1 VSNAT
6 VTLKDISKFY
16 GDVLGVNRISLQ
28 FEAGITGLVG
38 PNGAGKSTLMNII
51 AGLVHPNRGSI
62 NILGATPRQP
72 EAFYRLVGYC
82 TQYDS
87 FPPGA
92 TGRTFIENTL
102 RLHGYTWEQVD
113 QLTDIA
119 LTRVE
124 LVEAADRAIAGYS
137 KGMRQRIKLAQSFC
151 HNPKVL
157 ILDEPLNGLDP
168 MARAQ
173 VNAIFREFAEDGVTV
188 IVSSHVLH
196 EVDLMA
202 DQVVLIDNGYLV
214 AEGEVAGIRSET
226 GEPMRIFIRSD
237 HATAIAGNLFDLEHV
252 IEAQLHN
259 DHKGLFIRTA
269 NADAFFEA
277 FNNRVL
283 QQAWQI
289 EAIGPADETVEA
301 VYRHLIVQDKVAS

>member
-1 VSNAT
+1 MSKASV
-6 VTLKDISKFY
+6 VLKDISKFY
-16 GDVLGVNRISLQ
+16 GEVLGVNRITLNV
-28 FEAGITGLVG
+28 EPGITGLVG
-38 PNGAGKSTLMNII
+38 PNGAGKSTLMNIM

-62 NILGATPRQP
+62 HVLGATPKQP

-82 TQYDS
+82 AQYDN
-87 FPPGA
+87 FPAGA
-92 TGRTFIENTL
+92 TGRSFIETTL
-102 RLHGYTWEQVD
+102 RLHGYSWDQVD
-113 QLTDIA
+113 ELTDLA

-124 LVEAADRAIAGYS
+124 LMAVADRSVEGYS

-173 VNAIFREFAEDGVTV
+173 VNALFREFAEEGVTV
-188 IVSSHVLH
+188 LVSSHVLH

-202 DQVVLIDNGYLV
+202 DQVVLIDAGYLV

-226 GEPMRIFIRSD
+226 GEPMKIFIRSQAAA
-237 HATAIAGNLFDLEHV
+237 HIAANLFGLAHV

-259 DHKGLFIRTA
+259 DHQGLFVRTA
-269 NADAFFEA
+269 DADAFFTE
-277 FNNRVL
+277 FNQRVL
-283 QQAWQI
+283 QHKWLI

-301 VYRHLIVQDKVAS
+301 VYRHLIVQEKVAS